1 MDSHSQT
8 KGLLYVILQPG
19 LQDQPELGPLII
31 PYPGYEALSGIE
43 QLFGHHVRS
52 YLAQTAKVQNR
63 REIIGDTTSP
73 KKVAKEGNPLI
84 SGQSILVKCC
94 NLARSI
100 WEAYR
105 I

>member
-19 LQDQPELGPLII
+19 LQDQPELGHLII
-31 PYPGYEALSGIE
+31 LYPGYEALSDIE

-73 KKVAKEGNPLI
+73 
-84 SGQSILVKCC
+84 
-94 NLARSI
+94 
-100 WEAYR
+100 
-105 I
+105 